1 MEERKVALDKYRHE
15 RCPEG
20 RGVLYRFKRKTG
32 SLKAYIGITGDFPQ
46 RLRAHVNG
54 RHDASRSESVIH
66 SAIKKYGIDAFDIE
80 ILDYL
85 PEEELPNEEVEAIA
99 FQKTVAPLGYN
110 LNEGGDRA
118 RPCKQTLVKK
128 SVSMTKAIKDKS
140 PEELA
145 EWRANM
151 GIAQSKPETKAV
163 HSKSMTNWWKNV
175 DEQTRS
181 LAVERSKATRD
192 TQLVS
197 RLDEARARALPFELN
212 PAKRIKGQL
221 YIRYDG
227 KIGCANAQGKLPLI
241 CPGHQT
247 EVMEKKLD
255 KYRALALPFEPQV
268 KKRVCGQLYVRYD
281 GKIGRANIHG
291 KLPLVCSKQQV

>member
-1 MEERKVALDKYRHE
+1 M

-20 RGVLYRFKRKTG
+20 YGVLYRLKLKIG

-54 RHDASRSESVIH
+54 RHDASRRESVIH
-66 SAIKKYGIDAFDIE
+66 NAIKKYGIDAFDVE

-85 PEEELPNEEVEAIA
+85 PEEELPDAEFEAIA
-99 FQKTVAPLGYN
+99 FQKTIAPLGYN
-110 LNEGGDRA
+110 LDEGGSRA
-118 RPCKQTLVKK
+118 RPTQETNIKK
-128 SVSMTKAIKDKS
+128 SVSMTNAIKNKS

-145 EWRANM
+145 EWRANQR
-151 GIAQSKPETKAV
+151 IAQSKPEMKAI
-163 HSKSMTNWWKNV
+163 HSESMTNWWKNA

-181 LAVERSKATRD
+181 LAVERSKETRD
-192 TQLVS
+192 AQLVS
-197 RLDEARARALPFELN
+197 RLDEARARALPFE
-212 PAKRIKGQL
+212 PKASKRIPGQL

-227 KIGCANAQGKLPLI
+227 KIGRANACGKTPLV

-255 KYRALALPFEPQV
+255 KYRALALPFEPQE
-268 KKRVCGQLYVRYD
+268 KKRVYGQLYVRHD

-291 KLPLVCSKQQV
+291 KLQLVCSKQQV